1 MVNIDKTIYFL
12 NREQEER
19 HTQELAKKLNLPY
32 INLTGYPLTLEV
44 LKVISEELAI
54 FYQII
59 PYLKIGK
66 VVKIGVVNP
75 NKKGL
80 KEVLEKIAKEKNI
93 EFVQVVVSQSS
104 FLYGILLYDRTQEE
118 AGKKANKAGEEER
131 SLEDVIKDEESLIRV
146 AGKTQ
151 DTKLLDVIVYGG
163 IRLKA
168 SDIHLEPGESVL
180 SVRYRLDG
188 VLREVLSLPMS
199 NYKILLSRIK
209 YLAKMRMDKKTEP
222 QDGRFSFKTIKSAID
237 LRVSVLPSSYGESIV
252 LRILSQE
259 KGEFGL
265 SSLGFRKDALELV
278 KSAISRPNGMIL
290 TSGPTGSGKTSTM
303 YAVLKELNKPEV
315 KIITLEDPVEY
326 RIAGVEQSQI
336 DKEHNYD
343 FASGLKAILRQD
355 PDIVMVGEI
364 RDPET
369 AEIAIQA
376 AMTGHLLLSTIHA
389 NSAPAVFV
397 RLLEIGVKPFLL
409 AGSINLVMA
418 QRLVR
423 KVCEKC
429 VEEYEPRPEVWQEI
443 QKILEPIKSK
453 LDPGYQAILNGVS
466 VKLKRGVGCSAC
478 GNSGF
483 SGRQVIIEV
492 LKPDQGIETLIS
504 KKASISEFQKA
515 THAQGMITME
525 QDGLVKV
532 LQGITTVEEVWRVTK
547 Q

>member
-1 MVNIDKTIYFL
+1 LANIDKTLYYL
-12 NREQEER
+12 NREQEEH
-19 HTQELAKKLNLPY
+19 HTQDLAKRLNLPY

-44 LKVISEELAI
+44 LSIVPNNMSVQ
-54 FYQII
+54 YQII
-59 PYLKIGK
+59 PYLKIGST
-66 VVKIGVVNP
+66 VKIGVVNP

-80 KEVLEKIAKEKNI
+80 KEYLDRLAKEKR
-93 EFVQVVVSQSS
+93 VQFTYVIISQSS
-104 FLYGILLYDRTQEE
+104 FLYGVVLYDNAKKEADKK
-118 AGKKANKAGEEER
+118 AGKAGDEEK
-131 SLEDVIKDEESLIRV
+131 SLENKIKDEQSLVIV
-146 AGKTQ
+146 ASETQ

-163 IRLKA
+163 IMLKA
-168 SDIHLEPGESVL
+168 SDIHLEPGEKEL

-188 VLREVLSLPMS
+188 VLREVLKIPAN
-199 NYKILLSRIK
+199 NYKTLLSRIK

-222 QDGRFSFKTIKSAID
+222 QDGRFSFKTTKATID
-237 LRVSVLPSSYGESIV
+237 LRVSVLPSSYGESVV

-259 KGEFGL
+259 KEKL
-265 SSLGFRKDALELV
+265 NLESLGFRPDALELI
-278 KSAISRPNGMIL
+278 KSAIAKPNGMIL

-303 YAVLKELNKPEV
+303 YAVLTQLNKPEV

-326 RIAGVEQSQI
+326 RIPGIEQSQI

-369 AEIAIQA
+369 AEIAVQA

-409 AGSINLVMA
+409 AGSVNLVMA

-423 KVCEKC
+423 KVCDKC
-429 VEEYEPRPEVWQEI
+429 VEEVDAKPEVWQEMR
-443 QKILEPIKSK
+443 KTLEPLKSK
-453 LDPGYQAILNGVS
+453 LNSKYQALLSADS
-466 VKLKRGVGCSAC
+466 VKLKRGAGCSEC

-483 SGRQVIIEV
+483 SGRQVITEV
-492 LKPDQGIETLIS
+492 LKPDQGVEDLIS
-504 KKASISEFQKA
+504 QKASIAEFQKA
-515 THAQGMITME
+515 AHAQGMITIE

-532 LQGITTVEEVWRVTK
+532 LQGVTTVEEVWRVTK
-547 Q
+547 E